1 MENFKKLNNLFGWL
15 VFLVSAIVYILTA
28 EPTVS
33 LWDCGEFLATSFKL
47 QVGHPPGA
55 PFFMLLARFFSIFA
69 GTNYELVARLVNYS
83 SALASAFT
91 ILFLFWSITHI
102 ARKIVL
108 HNKKEL
114 NQTDTILILGSGLVG
129 ALAYTF
135 SDTFWFS
142 AVEAEVY
149 ALSSL
154 FTALVFWAVLR
165 WEDAEN
171 ETSANRWLILIA
183 YLMGLSIGVHL
194 LNLLAIPAIVMIYYF
209 KKYPFS
215 WKGASWAFLISI
227 AILGFVMYGF
237 IQGFVKLGSYF
248 ELLFV
253 NSFGF
258 PYNTGFA
265 IYFVLIV
272 GLLVWLLRYA
282 YRKQQY
288 WLQMFALSL
297 SMLLIGY
304 TSYATILIRASANP
318 SLNENDPSNVFA
330 LLSYL
335 DREQYGDRPL
345 LYGPYYNAPIVD
357 AKAGKPRYAAINGR
371 YEIIGYDYDLTYDK
385 RFMTLFPRMYSTNP
399 NHIKVYKSWA
409 NIKGKPVEVNENG
422 QIRTEYVPTFGENL
436 RFFFTYQVGHMYM
449 RYFLWNFV
457 GRQNDND
464 DGGILAGNWISGI
477 PFIDKK
483 LVGDETLLPDSL
495 RHHPARNTYY
505 FLPFILGLLGLL
517 YVVDRSRKYAWVTM
531 LLFFFTGLAI
541 VVYLNQTPLQP
552 RERDYAYA
560 GSFYAFAIWI
570 GLGVLAIG
578 EKILRG
584 KYQPAKASA
593 IVAVCLLLVPGLM
606 AKENWNDHNR
616 SHRYLARSLAYN
628 YLQSCAPNAILFTY
642 GDNDTFPLWYLQEV
656 EGIRTDVRVVNTML
670 LNSDWYIDQMK
681 RKVYQSDPLPISLT
695 REQCLEG
702 KRARI
707 YLLDQIKDP
716 IDIKQAIAF
725 VASDDPR
732 TKTIPGYD
740 ESIDFIPG
748 KNLLLPIDTANVL
761 RYQVIPRSLAK
772 LMDTA
777 IIVRLKSNSITKS
790 QLVMLDII
798 ANNAWKRPIYFASPY
813 PEGTCWLD
821 EYLQLDGYA
830 YRLVPIRT
838 PYDSPLECGRINTDT
853 LYHNLM
859 EKFDYRQ
866 MNEPRV
872 YIDNFHART
881 LSVVRFRN
889 NFVRLAQALWAE
901 HKMDSALKVLDRC
914 ITLLPFSKVEHDY
927 NSILIAR
934 VYLECAAKDKAV
946 QILQDFGNQ
955 VKQYLTYFS
964 SLDNNQRS
972 MSGYD
977 INSNLYYLQ
986 QIASLCNEFKLGDV
1000 AGIQS
1005 LLLQY
1010 QLLEDNR
1017 NP

>member
-1 MENFKKLNNLFGWL
+1 MQNFRKVNNLLGWV
-15 VFLVSAIVYILTA
+15 VFLIAAVVYILTA

-69 GTNYELVARLVNYS
+69 GTNYELVARLINYS

-91 ILFLFWSITHI
+91 VLFLFWSITHI
-102 ARKIVL
+102 ARRILVER
-108 HNKKEL
+108 KEIL
-114 NQTDTILILGSGLVG
+114 SFSENMLILGSGLVG

-154 FTALVFWAVLR
+154 FTALVFWAILR
-165 WEDAEN
+165 WEDSED
-171 ETSANRWLILIA
+171 ETKANRWLILIA

-209 KKYPFS
+209 KKYTFS
-215 WKGASWAFLISI
+215 WKGALTAFLISI
-227 AILGFVMYGF
+227 ALLAFVMYGF
-237 IQGFVKLGSYF
+237 IQGFVRLGSYF
-248 ELLFV
+248 ELFFV
-253 NSFGF
+253 NTLGF

-265 IYFVLIV
+265 IYVALII
-272 GLLVWLLRYA
+272 GALIALLRIA
-282 YRKQQY
+282 YKRQKY
-288 WLQMFALSL
+288 WLQMFVLSVA
-297 SMLLIGY
+297 MLLIGY
-304 TSYATILIRASANP
+304 SSYATILIRASANP

-385 RFMTLFPRMYSTNP
+385 RFMTFFPRMYSTDP
-399 NHIKVYKSWA
+399 NHIKIYKSWA
-409 NIKGKPVEVNENG
+409 NIKGKPVEVSENG
-422 QIRTEYVPTFGENL
+422 QVRTEYVPTFGENL
-436 RFFFTYQVGHMYM
+436 KFFFTYQVGHMYM

-464 DGGILAGNWISGI
+464 DGGLLAGNWISGI
-477 PFIDKK
+477 PFIDEK
-483 LVGDETLLPDSL
+483 LVGNEQLLPDSL

-505 FLPFILGLLGLL
+505 FLPFLLGLLGLL
-517 YVVDRSRKYAWVTM
+517 YVIDRSRKYGWVTI

-541 VVYLNQTPLQP
+541 VIYLNQTPLQP

-570 GLGVLAIG
+570 GLGVLALG

-584 KYQPAKASA
+584 KYQIAKSA
-593 IVAVCLLLVPGLM
+593 MLVAGCFMLVPVLM
-606 AKENWNDHNR
+606 AKENWNDHDR
-616 SHRYLARSLAYN
+616 SGRFLARSLAYN
-628 YLQSCAPNAILFTY
+628 YLQSCAPNAILFTF

-670 LNSDWYIDQMK
+670 LNSEWYIEQMK
-681 RKVYQSDPLPISLT
+681 RKVYQSDPLPISLI
-695 REQCLEG
+695 REQYLEG
-702 KRARI
+702 KRSRV
-707 YLLDQIKDP
+707 YLLDQIKEP
-716 IDIKQAIAF
+716 IDIRQAVAF

-748 KNLLLPIDTANVL
+748 KKLLLPVDTSNVF
-761 RYQVIPRSLAK
+761 RYAVIPRNLAK
-772 LMDTA
+772 KVDTA
-777 IIVRLKSNSITKS
+777 IVINIKTNAITKS
-790 QLVMLDII
+790 QLVMLDIL
-798 ANNAWKRPIYFASPY
+798 ANNEWRRPIYFASSY
-813 PEGTCWLD
+813 PEGTLWLD
-821 EYLQLDGYA
+821 QYLQLDGYA

-838 PYDSPLECGRINTDT
+838 PYNSPLECGRVNTDT
-853 LYHNLM
+853 LYKNLM
-859 EKFDYRQ
+859 ERFDYRR
-866 MNEPRV
+866 MNDPKV

-881 LSVVRFRN
+881 LSVVRFRS
-889 NFVRLAQALWAE
+889 NFIRLANALVLE
-901 HKMDSALKVLDRC
+901 HKNDSAQKVLDKC
-914 ITLLPFSKVEHDY
+914 LSLLPFAKVEHDY
-927 NSILIAR
+927 NSILLAR
-934 VYLECAAKDKAV
+934 AYLLCGAREKAIQVIKDFAMQAKMYLNFFNSLSSTQKA
-946 QILQDFGNQ
+946 
-955 VKQYLTYFS
+955 
-964 SLDNNQRS
+964 
-972 MSGYD
+972 MSEYEIG
-977 INSNLYYLQ
+977 SNVYYLQ
-986 QIASLCNEFKLGDV
+986 QINAICDEFKLGDV
-1000 AGIQS
+1000 GGVKP
-1005 LLLQY
+1005 LLMQY
-1010 QLLEDNR
+1010 QMVE
-1017 NP
+1017 

>member
-1 MENFKKLNNLFGWL
+1 MINFRKADRILGWI
-15 VFLVSAIVYILTA
+15 VFLIAAVTYILTA

-47 QVGHPPGA
+47 QIGHPPGA
-55 PFFMLLARFFSIFA
+55 PFFMLLARFFSLFA
-69 GTNYELVARLVNYS
+69 GTHVELVARLVNYS

-102 ARKIVL
+102 ARRIVL
-108 HNKKEL
+108 QNKKDL
-114 NQTDTILILGSGLVG
+114 SLTDSILVLGSGVVG
-129 ALAYTF
+129 SLAYTF

-154 FTALVFWAVLR
+154 FTAVVFWAILR
-165 WEDAEN
+165 WEDAED
-171 ETSANRWLILIA
+171 ERSANRWLILIT

-215 WKGASWAFLISI
+215 WKGAVTAFVLSI
-227 AILGFVMYGF
+227 ALLAFVMYGF

-253 NSFGF
+253 NTFGF

-265 IYFVLIV
+265 IYF
-272 GLLVWLLRYA
+272 LLVVALFVVLLRYA
-282 YRKQQY
+282 YQRQKY

-297 SMLLIGY
+297 MMLLIGY
-304 TSYATILIRASANP
+304 TSYATILIRSSANP

-357 AKAGKPRYAAINGR
+357 AKAGKPRYAALNGR
-371 YEIIGYDYDLTYDK
+371 YEIIGYDYDITYDK
-385 RFMTLFPRMYSTNP
+385 RFMTFFPRMYSTDP

-409 NIKGKPVEVNENG
+409 NIKGKPVEVSENG

-436 RFFFTYQVGHMYM
+436 KFFFTYQVGHMYM

-464 DGGILAGNWISGI
+464 DGGILSGNWISGL

-483 LVGDETLLPDSL
+483 LVGDETLLPSSL
-495 RHHPARNTYY
+495 RQHPARNTYY
-505 FLPFILGLLGLL
+505 FLPFLLGLLGLL
-517 YVVDRSRKYAWVTM
+517 YVVDRSRKYAWVTI

-541 VVYLNQTPLQP
+541 VMYLNQTPLQP

-578 EKILRG
+578 EKIIRG
-584 KYQPAKASA
+584 KNQTLKSGM
-593 IVAVCLLLVPGLM
+593 VVSSCLLLVPVLM

-616 SHRYLARSLAYN
+616 SNRYLTRSLAYN

-681 RKVYQSDPLPISLT
+681 RRVYQSDPLPISLT

-702 KRARI
+702 RRARI
-707 YLLDQIKDP
+707 YLLDQIKEP
-716 IDIKQAIAF
+716 INVRQAVAF

-748 KNLLLPIDTANVL
+748 KSLLLPVDTFNVFQYHVL
-761 RYQVIPRSLAK
+761 PRNLAK
-772 LMDTA
+772 AMDTA
-777 IIVRLKSNSITKS
+777 IIIQLKSNAITKS

-838 PYDSPLECGRINTDT
+838 PYNSPIDCGRINTDT
-853 LYHNLM
+853 LYRNLM
-859 EKFDYRQ
+859 QRFDYRQ
-866 MNEPRV
+866 MNNPKV
-872 YIDNFHART
+872 YIDNFHSRT

-889 NFVRLAQALWAE
+889 NFVRLANALYAE
-901 HKMDSALKVLDRC
+901 HKKDSAMKVLDKC
-914 ITLLPFSKVEHDY
+914 IALLPFSKVEHEY
-927 NSILIAR
+927 NSILMAR
-934 VYLECAAKDKAV
+934 IYLLCGSKDKA
-946 QILQDFGNQ
+946 INIISDFSTQ
-955 VKQYLTYFS
+955 VKQYLTYFN
-964 SLDNNQRS
+964 SLDATQR
-972 MSGYD
+972 MMCGYD

-986 QIASLCNEFKLGDV
+986 QLAAVCDEFKLGDV
-1000 AGIQS
+1000 AGVKS
-1005 LLLQY
+1005 LIIQY
-1010 QLLEDNR
+1010 QLLDDNQ
-1017 NP
+1017 